1 MDQEVGYAQTE
12 EAQPGFKQM
21 LTGVGRLRVSES
33 MGEKNAQSHS
43 LKSYRMQRGT
53 TLLFP

>member
-33 MGEKNAQSHS
+33 MGEKKVPS
-43 LKSYRMQRGT
+43 
-53 TLLFP
+53 PIC